1 VRRLG
6 AHVELF
12 DGSEL
17 DGVTELPSET
27 RVVQFRRRPTDD
39 QFRHLSALL
48 EGRPDIRLRAYLG
61 SDITDLEFL
70 RFFVGLRSFQV
81 DAIWEGLTSV
91 DGLRHVSAS
100 LESLAIGRTRRPMPL
115 AVLGQ
120 LDALRSLW
128 IEGPHRDLDVLAE
141 LSKIERLTLRSITL
155 PDLGLLTGLDRLRS
169 LTLHLGGTNDLALLP
184 RLGRLDDLE
193 IWHIRGLV
201 DVTPIGSATGLKR
214 LFLQAQPQVRAL
226 PDLSRLTQLTEV
238 TLHTMKGITDLS
250 PLAALPA
257 LAKLILIAMPHLP
270 PESLRPLVG
279 HPTLRRGLWNI
290 GSMRKTYQAHDIL
303 PVAPEPYGYADWQA
317 GVPYRTISKDW
328 LAAVQV
334 GTREVDG
341 RMVVNPDR
349 ASTRPSTPENA

>member
-1 VRRLG
+1 MRLG
-6 AHVELF
+6 TRVSLIDGAEL
-12 DGSEL
+12 DAVSEL
-17 DGVTELPSET
+17 PAGV
-27 RVVQFRRRPTDD
+27 RVVQFRQRLNDD
-39 QFRHLSALL
+39 RFHHLASLL
-48 EGRPDIRLRAYLG
+48 DGRPEIGLRAYLG

-70 RFFVGLRSFQV
+70 RFFPGLRSFQV
-81 DAIWEGLTSV
+81 DGIWQGLTGI
-91 DGLRHVSAS
+91 DGLRYVRST
-100 LESLAIGRTRRPMPL
+100 LESLVIGRTRRPLSL
-115 AVLGQ
+115 AALGQ
-120 LDALRSLW
+120 LDGLRSLA
-128 IEGPHRDLDVLAE
+128 IEGQHHDLAVLADLHSVE
-141 LSKIERLTLRSITL
+141 ALTLRSITL

-184 RLGRLDDLE
+184 RLRRLDDLE

-250 PLAALPA
+250 PLAGLPA
-257 LAKLILIAMPHLP
+257 LAKLSLIAMPHLP

-279 HPTLRRGLWNI
+279 HPTLRRGHWNI

-303 PVAPEPYGYADWQA
+303 PVAPEPFGYADWQA
-317 GVPYRTISKDW
+317 GVPYRTIVKGW

-349 ASTRPSTPENA
+349 ASTRPSTLENA